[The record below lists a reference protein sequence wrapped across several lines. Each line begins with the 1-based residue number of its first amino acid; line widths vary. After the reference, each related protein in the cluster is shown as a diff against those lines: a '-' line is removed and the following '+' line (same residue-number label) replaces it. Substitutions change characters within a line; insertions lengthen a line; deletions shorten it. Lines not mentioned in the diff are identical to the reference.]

1 MDFTGKLNFT
11 YPQALEGN
19 SSERE
24 FFDRGRINRPTSI
37 RDARNV
43 YGIYSKAQDSLHLL
57 TEGVGFALI
66 QSESQIKDWRD
77 SKNVASIHYSECREL
92 AEALLPDARV
102 LSIDSHTFRDEDK
115 KEHYYVDGIQYGP
128 PALAVHNDYADSL
141 SEDGK
146 KITQRF
152 TEIIGL
158 PTDKR
163 IIGLNIWR
171 SVTPKP
177 LERFPLAICDRTS
190 IDLDDLEY
198 KLNVN
203 APVPFNA
210 HYCKPNDEQRW
221 YYYSRMTREEALVF
235 LTYDSH
241 PPEGD
246 FFRPTLHTAV
256 ALPDSDNLQRRES
269 IEVRIFAELPLPE

>member
-11 YPQALEGN
+11 YPQALEEN
-19 SSERE
+19 SSERD

-66 QSESQIKDWRD
+66 QSGSQIKDWRD

-241 PPEGD
+241 PPEGN

-269 IEVRIFAELPLPE
+269 IEVRIFAELPQPE

>member
-1 MDFTGKLNFT
+1 
-11 YPQALEGN
+11 
-19 SSERE
+19 
-24 FFDRGRINRPTSI
+24 
-37 RDARNV
+37 
-43 YGIYSKAQDSLHLL
+43 L

-66 QSESQIKDWRD
+66 QSGSQIKDWRD

-146 KITQRF
+146 AITRRF

-158 PTDKR
+158 PTNKR

-241 PPEGD
+241 PPDGD
-246 FFRPTLHTAV
+246 FFVQHC
-256 ALPDSDNLQRRES
+256 
-269 IEVRIFAELPLPE
+269 IPL

>member
-66 QSESQIKDWRD
+66 QSGSQIKDWRD

>member
-11 YPQALEGN
+11 YPQALEEN

-66 QSESQIKDWRD
+66 QSGSQIKDWRD

>member
-11 YPQALEGN
+11 YPQALEEN

-24 FFDRGRINRPTSI
+24 FFDRGRISRPTSI
-37 RDARNV
+37 RDARDV

-210 HYCKPNDEQRW
+210 HYCKPNDDQRW

>member
-11 YPQALEGN
+11 YPQALEEN

-66 QSESQIKDWRD
+66 QSGSQIKDWRD

-198 KLNVN
+198 KLNAN

>member
-1 MDFTGKLNFT
+1 MDFTGRLNFT
-11 YPQALEGN
+11 YPQAVDDD
-19 SSERE
+19 SS
-24 FFDRGRINRPTSI
+24 DRGIFDQTRINRPTSI
-37 RDARNV
+37 RDARAV
-43 YGIYSKAQDSLHLL
+43 YGILAEARDSLHLL
-57 TEGVGFALI
+57 TEGAGFALF
-66 QSESQIKDWRD
+66 QSESQVKDWRD
-77 SKNVASIHYSECREL
+77 SKHVASIHYSECREL
-92 AEALLPDARV
+92 AESLLPDARV